1 MSELSQRSEEQNIS
15 SPDIAGLLKK
25 PQIMPSDIEEIWN
38 KAVNQGLNLSR
49 TNLPNRVGVHDD
61 GEIVVNLKP
70 NATATDGLHEL
81 VHLQQFIQAKLDGVP
96 ISFLSQELPV
106 VNRALVEI
114 QAIDAEL
121 EYLRRL
127 PDFYS
132 DGLSYRLA
140 LAHRGVWENQLK
152 LLGFQVPETILNP
165 LSPDVSRTLPKISE

>member
-1 MSELSQRSEEQNIS
+1 MSELSQRSKEQNLS
-15 SPDIAGLLKK
+15 SPDIAGLLRKS
-25 PQIMPSDIEEIWN
+25 QIVPSDIEEAWN
-38 KAVNQGLNLSR
+38 KVVSQGLKMTR

-61 GEIVVNLKP
+61 GEIVVNLKS
-70 NATATDGLHEL
+70 NATVADGLHEL

-96 ISFLSQELPV
+96 TSFLVQELPV
-106 VNRALVEI
+106 VNRALIEI

-121 EYLRRL
+121 DYLKRL

-165 LSPDVSRTLPKISE
+165 LSPDVGRDLPKISE